1 MHAQYHPGGKAESRH
16 PLPPRS
22 SFHGD
27 APDDEVASV
36 AGGSPALSDLRAIL
50 SATVWDTPVSQTLD
64 RGLQV
69 LELVA
74 EQPRRTWE
82 IADLL
87 GVHHSTALRLLH
99 TLRRRGFVHIEPDG
113 SYRLGA
119 AMFRLSNLAL
129 EALDLRD
136 IARPH
141 MERLS
146 EQCGETVHLGIL
158 EGRHVVY
165 IEKVEAAHP
174 VRMYSRLGAVA
185 PLHCT
190 ALAKSILMGIDVRQR
205 EDLLADFDFPRFTER
220 THGSAKSLLDDLQRS
235 VERGYTRDNE
245 EHEPGIHCVAAP
257 VYGANGRARAAMS
270 ISAPRSRVSEEEL
283 LAFVPTLVGV
293 TRALSAELGWEAEPG
308 VAPEVAGPRVAPGP
322 HGQLRTPT

>member
-1 MHAQYHPGGKAESRH
+1 
-16 PLPPRS
+16 
-22 SFHGD
+22 
-27 APDDEVASV
+27 
-36 AGGSPALSDLRAIL
+36 
-50 SATVWDTPVSQTLD
+50 VSQTLD

-69 LELVA
+69 LELIA
-74 EQPRRTWE
+74 EQPRRTLE
-82 IADLL
+82 IAEEL

-99 TLRRRGFVHIEPDG
+99 TLRDRGFVHVEPDG
-113 SYRLGA
+113 RYRLGA
-119 AMFRLSNLAL
+119 AMFRLSNRAL

-146 EQCGETVHLGIL
+146 ERCGETVHLGIL

-190 ALAKSILMGIDVRQR
+190 ALAKSILMGIDPSLRD
-205 EDLLADFDFPRFTER
+205 DLLAGFDFPRFTDR
-220 THGSAKSLLDDLQRS
+220 THPTASSLLDDLQRS
-235 VERGYTRDNE
+235 AERGFTRDNE

-257 VYGANGRARAAMS
+257 VYGANGRPAAAMS
-270 ISAPRSRVSEEEL
+270 ISAPRSRVTEDAL
-283 LAFVPTLVGV
+283 LAFVPGLVETAHAV
-293 TRALSAELGWEAEPG
+293 SAELGWHADGEATPRA
-308 VAPEVAGPRVAPGP
+308 VAPSSGPVADSPQTAS
-322 HGQLRTPT
+322 

>member
-1 MHAQYHPGGKAESRH
+1 
-16 PLPPRS
+16 
-22 SFHGD
+22 
-27 APDDEVASV
+27 
-36 AGGSPALSDLRAIL
+36 
-50 SATVWDTPVSQTLD
+50 VSQTLD

-69 LELVA
+69 LELIA

-82 IADLL
+82 IADELD
-87 GVHHSTALRLLH
+87 VHHSTALRLLH
-99 TLRRRGFVHIEPDG
+99 TLRRRGFVHVEADG
-113 SYRLGA
+113 RYRLGA
-119 AMFRLSNLAL
+119 AMFRLSNRAL

-190 ALAKSILMGIDVRQR
+190 ALAKSILMGVDASLRD
-205 EDLLADFDFPRFTER
+205 ELLAGFDFPRFTDR
-220 THGSAKSLLDDLQRS
+220 THASASSLLDDLQRS
-235 VERGYTRDNE
+235 AERGFTRDNE
-245 EHEPGIHCVAAP
+245 EHEPGIHCAAAP
-257 VYGANGRARAAMS
+257 VYGADGRPAAAMS
-270 ISAPRSRVSEEEL
+270 ISAPRSRVPEDAL
-283 LAFVPTLVGV
+283 LGFVPALVEAASAV
-293 TRALSAELGWEAEPG
+293 SAELGWHTDDEADVRAAAQPLGSEPT
-308 VAPEVAGPRVAPGP
+308 APERVPRSVGS
-322 HGQLRTPT
+322 TDSPT

>member
-1 MHAQYHPGGKAESRH
+1 
-16 PLPPRS
+16 
-22 SFHGD
+22 
-27 APDDEVASV
+27 
-36 AGGSPALSDLRAIL
+36 
-50 SATVWDTPVSQTLD
+50 VSQTLD
-64 RGLQV
+64 RGLHI
-69 LELVA
+69 LELIA

-82 IADLL
+82 IAKEL

-99 TLRRRGFVHIEPDG
+99 TLRRRGFVHVEADG
-113 SYRLGA
+113 RYRLGA
-119 AMFRLSNLAL
+119 AMFRLSNRAL

-141 MERLS
+141 MEGLS

-190 ALAKSILMGIDVRQR
+190 ALAKSILMGIDPSLRD
-205 EDLLADFDFPRFTER
+205 DLLAGFDFPRFTDR
-220 THGSAKSLLDDLQRS
+220 THASASSLLDDLQQS
-235 VERGYTRDNE
+235 AESGFTRDNE

-257 VYGANGRARAAMS
+257 VYDANGRPAAAMS
-270 ISAPRSRVSEEEL
+270 ISAPRSRVTEDAL
-283 LAFVPTLVGV
+283 LAFVPALVAAAHAV
-293 TRALSAELGWEAEPG
+293 SAELGWPTENGAVARA
-308 VAPEVAGPRVAPGP
+308 VAPSPGP
-322 HGQLRTPT
+322 VTEGPKSES